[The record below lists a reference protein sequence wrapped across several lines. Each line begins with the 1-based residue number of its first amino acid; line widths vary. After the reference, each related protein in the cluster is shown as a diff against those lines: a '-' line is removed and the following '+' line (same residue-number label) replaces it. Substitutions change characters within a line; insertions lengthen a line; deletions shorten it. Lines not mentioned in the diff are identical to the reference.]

1 MFSFGGGKNG
11 LERAPFDHHTSHLS
25 SKTEAKARHS
35 FTMLFYDKDKVEKI
49 EERAFKNCPRL
60 RRVIMRRVKI
70 VEGSAFYKIL

>member
-35 FTMLFYDKDKVEKI
+35 FTMLFYDKVEKI